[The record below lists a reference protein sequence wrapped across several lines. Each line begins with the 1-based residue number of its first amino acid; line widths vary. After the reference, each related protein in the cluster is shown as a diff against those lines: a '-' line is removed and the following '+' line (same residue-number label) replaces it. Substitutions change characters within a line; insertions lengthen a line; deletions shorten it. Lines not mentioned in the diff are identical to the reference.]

1 MNVSNSLFDKF
12 LRFVVLLMSVDKS
25 LPTVLLRLLVD
36 AEIAVPDRILIR
48 SQVADHILASPKHTQ
63 VSLYILFKHHTD
75 RVITS

>member
-1 MNVSNSLFDKF
+1 MNVSNLFFAKF

-36 AEIAVPDRILIR
+36 AEVAVPDRILIR
-48 SQVADHILASPKHTQ
+48 SQIADHILDSPKHAQ
-63 VSLYILFKHHTD
+63 VSLSILFKYHTD

>member
-1 MNVSNSLFDKF
+1 MNVSSLLFDKF

-36 AEIAVPDRILIR
+36 AVPDRILIR

-63 VSLYILFKHHTD
+63 VSLSILFKYHTD
-75 RVITS
+75 RVNTS